1 MGRTISG
8 LIVGGQDGGHDGG
21 HAMLAALSSS
31 APGQVMP
38 SASTAVPFDGSLD
51 LESGEYDLLDVP
63 EFPKDSWDPSL
74 RAQVYLEEFTR
85 EDWFDPDLEH
95 VRPHGPPDPSEIG
108 CLISDVLLRPAR
120 LPEIIGQADDFTP
133 YWCDLL
139 MVTPA
144 SRPKTWLML
153 LTMLQIG
160 TMVGMRYKWE
170 YKQPRPV
177 QLYPALMPVILT
189 PGHPTYPNAH
199 ALQSYLIAD
208 FVRAAVS
215 ELGQAAANLADRI
228 GRNREIAGV
237 HFPRDRVASRTIAHH
252 LKRFLYQDPNASKNA
267 GKEDANK
274 KDANE
279 EDANKPVLQDLLAE
293 VADEFPALRRNGKP
307 KMPAMPA
314 PLTASG

>member
-1 MGRTISG
+1 MRRTIFGS
-8 LIVGGQDGGHDGG
+8 IVGGQDGGHDGG

-51 LESGEYDLLDVP
+51 LESGKYDLLDP
-63 EFPKDSWDPSL
+63 GTFPDASWDPSL
-74 RAQVYLEEFTR
+74 RAQLYLEKFTR
-85 EDWFDPDLEH
+85 KAWFAPDL
-95 VRPHGPPDPSEIG
+95 VRPGGPPDPSEIG
-108 CLISDVLLRPAR
+108 RLISDVLLRPAR

-208 FVRAAVS
+208 FIRAAVRA
-215 ELGQAAANLADRI
+215 LGQAADNLADRI

-237 HFPRDRVASRTIAHH
+237 HFPRDRVASRTIADHVRP
-252 LKRFLYQDPNASKNA
+252 LLYQVPNA
-267 GKEDANK
+267 GEDASK
-274 KDANE
+274 

-293 VADEFPALRRNGKP
+293 VTDEFPGLRRSGKP
-307 KMPAMPA
+307 EMPAMPE
-314 PLTASG
+314 PRTASG